1 MKLSEVLAILLFA
14 LSIAAAATV
23 CAESPK
29 DTCTCMMTIVGE
41 GSHKERHCDG
51 FNPTTHTQCLCE
63 KVQVGDQLACEPKR
77 QTEAS
82 PARAAVKPLPGS

>member
-1 MKLSEVLAILLFA
+1 MRLSEVWLCCSFA

-23 CAESPK
+23 SAESP
-29 DTCTCMMTIVGE
+29 DMCTCMMTIVGE

-51 FNPTTHTQCLCE
+51 FNPTTHAQCLCE
-63 KVQVGDQLACEPKR
+63 KVQIGDQLACERKR